1 MYLSAGHMPS
11 RPASWAT
18 LPDQHRRLIV
28 GSLAIDRCCPTDCTY
43 RSSRRGG
50 FGEEGYGDGNCLPE
64 CRSRPHRKAA
74 GCVSS
79 GCILLAARVGGIAGH
94 MMSQPTRVARDGM
107 WTLLLNLLSKLQS
120 VALLVCGYHFA
131 GFAGIGVLTTAVGA
145 SYLASSAADFGLSN
159 EIARVVAGRPS
170 EQTVQAAERAGVVRV
185 PIALLVSPLAF
196 WLALGRHTHVSWVV
210 YVAIAA
216 FAANLLASTELVA
229 GIGGLG
235 NFAVPTQL
243 VGACRA
249 ASSVL
254 AVALI
259 YATHSAASV
268 LWSFV
273 GGEFVGVVTCLIYL
287 RRYTYPEN
295 GHTTAATLSP
305 QHLWLGAASVVNVLT
320 NQSDT
325 VLVAAILTPTQLG
338 IFSIASQLQNGV
350 ATLALSPA
358 SPMTVHAA
366 RAAADGTN
374 PLPAVNQARR
384 LTLRLAITMVVL
396 VFGITAICANVFTK
410 LQPLSTH
417 VGIITLLLCLLA
429 AIPSAVSGIY
439 FAVAVGFKEHRR
451 VGLGRLSGGLMSAA
465 VIIGLAEAFTL
476 IGAASGTLIR
486 DLVALTIA
494 YRIATPHLS
503 EVAGDAHAA

>member
-1 MYLSAGHMPS
+1 MVRLDAPE
-11 RPASWAT
+11 PAASC
-18 LPDQHRRLIV
+18 
-28 GSLAIDRCCPTDCTY
+28 SLHAW
-43 RSSRRGG
+43 
-50 FGEEGYGDGNCLPE
+50 E
-64 CRSRPHRKAA
+64 
-74 GCVSS
+74 
-79 GCILLAARVGGIAGH
+79 GIAGH
-94 MMSQPTRVARDGM
+94 MTSQPTRVARDGM

-120 VALLVCGYHFA
+120 VALLICGYHVA

-159 EIARVVAGRPS
+159 EIARVVAGRPF
-170 EQTVQAAERAGVVRV
+170 EQTVRTATSAGMVRI

-196 WLALGRHTHVSWVV
+196 WLTLGRHAHVSWVV
-210 YVAIAA
+210 YVAMAA
-216 FAANLLASTELVA
+216 FSVALLASTELIA
-229 GIGGLG
+229 SIGGLG
-235 NFAVPTQL
+235 NFVVPTQL
-243 VGACRA
+243 VGGCRA

-254 AVALI
+254 AVVLV

-268 LWSFV
+268 LLSFA
-273 GGEFVGVVTCLIYL
+273 GGELAGVVMCLRYL
-287 RRYTYPEN
+287 RRYAYADNDDTP
-295 GHTTAATLSP
+295 AARLSR

-374 PLPAVNQARR
+374 PLPAVNKARR
-384 LTLRLAITMVVL
+384 LTLRLAITMVVV
-396 VFGITAICANVFTK
+396 VFGLAATCANVFTK

-417 VGIITLLLCLLA
+417 IGIITLLLCLLA

-439 FAVAVGFKEHRR
+439 FAVAVGFKEHHR
-451 VGLGRLSGGLMSAA
+451 VGLGRLSGGLASAA
-465 VIIGLAEAFTL
+465 VIIGLAEAFRL
-476 IGAASGTLIR
+476 IGAASGTLVR

-494 YRIATPHLS
+494 YRIAAPHLS
-503 EVAGDAHAA
+503 EGPDDTHAA